1 MPLILLFDSTAATP
15 DAPTAFEMTAAL
27 TGRVGGFLE
36 LSQMLTGR
44 VPLRELVLD
53 TYLTGVVPGYA
64 PAGSAGVLDLVM
76 TAGDATVESFNWSAE
91 RGQGSRMDVTVIGD
105 ARGGTVPP
113 VSVSAGGYGAAFA
126 APGTLPEWEYERASD
141 SETTTLHA
149 SDRSLIPTTKLPE
162 LVPWESQ
169 EDKDH
174 KAAVE
179 RAERLAKIPVAQ
191 RTSARTDWR
200 RIGVDEVVTM
210 ALATVPHRLL
220 VAPPFP
226 GYDFRAFG
234 DGPSYSTLGKT
245 AEEVMQ
251 DIWGKAGIQSGWEG
265 GVLVIRPPGP
275 TGDVKLA
282 APIGS
287 ERIER
292 ITLDAPDIEVEGGVP
307 ADTDGEDGVD
317 TDGDGIPDTGG
328 PRIPGDSD
336 GDGIPDLDD
345 PDSPD
350 NSPDPDEQDGN
361 GSSGFAEGISP
372 TPEVEEVAAIA
383 VPLKW
388 EAVPTAS
395 QYVVER
401 IEGVQDGWTLWSRM
415 TITTA
420 TRWTDDTV
428 LPMHTYSYRLR
439 VNATAYAGTPQNVIW
454 QPSEVVQVTTP
465 PADTEGAP
473 GPVTNLEGYYRDE
486 TSVGI
491 KWTPPQADPI
501 DQPPPRKPAADRY
514 DIEVR
519 SQPGGILLKKTVTFQ
534 SWAYLDGLPV
544 GAALRVSVA
553 SRTGSEAGE
562 AALLDVQLV
571 NLPPAP
577 VGEVKLEAAK
587 DDTATPS
594 SPTPSGTL
602 TASWEAASGAKS
614 YLLYRALA
622 EVGVPEDKLV
632 WTYSQTVLPPTTAQD
647 GDQANTLTHQMGNL
661 AFATR
666 FAVRVRAANELGP
679 GAWSPVAYAVTPDAP
694 PQPEPSPEIAS
705 FEAGQSGHITTSR
718 TTDSLAETTTVWKK
732 NGRVE
737 AIESKQSGVVA
748 LIERDAPA
756 DATPQTV
763 WLPFSVSTTRNYYE
777 IPGWPLTMTATV
789 TETVLFDRSPKNA
802 GQEAGREQE
811 RVHQEWNPQGWLF
824 RRTTER
830 SKAAWVIGQED
841 EDGNIVSRRIGNQRE
856 YIVESWLPVGG
867 GLWLYER
874 KGTVTALTPT
884 YIPGP
889 LDDGGQPTPGEW
901 THLETTTKPLPGET
915 SVTDQAPPQAT
926 LPDQKKPE
934 KTASEP
940 PPALP
945 ANPSSPALS
954 GYPLDEPWFSTPA
967 PVTGGPNT
975 GPEGGGDGD
984 PDAPASPPMP
994 KGPSDPEPT
1003 PEGSGNPAGVPEPDE
1018 PPKSKEKEPVKIKTR
1033 PGRATGS
1040 GGTGSGGNGAVVQ
1053 VEIPWVRTAAGLAR
1067 YAAMLAQANG
1077 GPRLRITRTYL
1088 LPATPPGL
1096 DQAVSVSASGSAGQF
1111 EMTVVT
1117 ETR

>member
-44 VPLRELVLD
+44 VPLREIVLD

-91 RGQGSRMDVTVIGD
+91 RGQGTRLDMTLMGGGSGSGGGVAAVTV
-105 ARGGTVPP
+105 T
-113 VSVSAGGYGAAFA
+113 AGGYAGAFA
-126 APGTLPEWEYERASD
+126 ASGALPEWEHELGAGGL
-141 SETTTLHA
+141 ETLTLHA
-149 SDRSLIPTTKLPE
+149 SDRILIPTTKLPE
-162 LVPWESQ
+162 LVPWETQ
-169 EDKDH
+169 EEKD
-174 KAAVE
+174 A
-179 RAERLAKIPVAQ
+179 AERIAEAERIARVPVAQ
-191 RTSARTDWR
+191 RTAARTDWR
-200 RIGVDEVVTM
+200 RMPVDQVVIQ
-210 ALATVPHRLL
+210 ALASVPHRLL
-220 VAPPFP
+220 AAPPFP
-226 GYDFRAFG
+226 GYDFRAHG

-245 AEEVMQ
+245 PQEVVD
-251 DIWGKAGIQSGWEG
+251 DIWGKAGIQTGWEG

-275 TGDVKLA
+275 TGDIILA
-282 APIGS
+282 APIGRVRT
-287 ERIER
+287 EHIV
-292 ITLDAPDIEVEGGVP
+292 LDASTVEMEGGTP
-307 ADTDGEDGVD
+307 ASRDTPDRYPPDRDEDG
-317 TDGDGIPDTGG
+317 TGDPK
-328 PRIPGDSD
+328 
-336 GDGIPDLDD
+336 DD

-372 TPEVEEVAAIA
+372 TPEVEEVAATA

-439 VNATAYAGTPQNVIW
+439 VNATAIAGTPQNVIW

-519 SQPGGILLKKTVTFQ
+519 SQPGGILLRKTVTFQ

-544 GAALRVSVA
+544 GAALRISVA
-553 SRTGSEAGE
+553 SRTGAEAGE

-577 VGEVKLEAAK
+577 VSEVKLETAK

-594 SPTPSGTL
+594 NPTPSGTL

-632 WTYSQTVLPPTTAQD
+632 WTYSQTILPPTTAQD
-647 GDQANTLTHQMGNL
+647 GEQANTLTHQMGNL

-666 FAVRVRAANELGP
+666 FAVQVRAENELGP

-737 AIESKQSGVVA
+737 AIESKQSGAAA

-756 DATPQTV
+756 GATPQTV
-763 WLPFSVSTTRNYYE
+763 WLPFSVRTTRNYYE

-789 TETVLFDRSPKNA
+789 TETVLFDRSPNNA

-856 YIVESWLPVGG
+856 YIVESWLPAGG

-926 LPDQKKPE
+926 LPEEK
-934 KTASEP
+934 KTANEP

-984 PDAPASPPMP
+984 PDAPAPPPMP

-1003 PEGSGNPAGVPEPDE
+1003 PEGSGNPAGVPEPDP
-1018 PPKSKEKEPVKIKTR
+1018 PPKINEKQPLTHTITM
-1033 PGRATGS
+1033 PGATDENGRS
-1040 GGTGSGGNGAVVQ
+1040 VGNGPVIRSS
-1053 VEIPWVRTAAGLAR
+1053 IPWVRTAAGLAR
-1067 YAAMLAQANG
+1067 YAAMLAQQG
-1077 GPRLRITRTYL
+1077 GPRDRITRTYL

>member
-44 VPLRELVLD
+44 VPLREIVLD

-245 AEEVMQ
+245 PQEVVD
-251 DIWGKAGIQSGWEG
+251 DIWGKAGIQAGWEG
-265 GVLVIRPPGP
+265 GVLVIRPGGP
-275 TGDVKLA
+275 TGDVKLS

-307 ADTDGEDGVD
+307 ADSDSGDGVD
-317 TDGDGIPDTGG
+317 SDGDGIPDTGSSG
-328 PRIPGDSD
+328 IPGDSD

-345 PDSPD
+345 PDSPL
-350 NSPDPDEQDGN
+350 NSPDPDERAG
-361 GSSGFAEGISP
+361 GSDSGFAEGISP
-372 TPEVEEVAAIA
+372 TPEVGEVAGNA
-383 VPLKW
+383 VPLSW
-388 EAVPTAS
+388 EAVPSAY

-401 IEGVQDGWTLWSRM
+401 VEGAADGWTLWS
-415 TITTA
+415 TLYIGTA

-428 LPMHTYSYRLR
+428 QPLHTYTYRLR
-439 VNATAYAGTPQNVIW
+439 VNATAYSGTKQNVIW
-454 QPSEVVQVTTP
+454 QPSEYVTVTTP
-465 PADTEGAP
+465 PVDADGPP
-473 GPVTNLEGYYRDE
+473 GPVTDLEGYYRGE

-491 KWTPPQADPI
+491 KWKPPEADPL
-501 DQPPPRKPAADRY
+501 DAPAPRKPAADRY
-514 DIEVR
+514 DVEVR
-519 SQPGGILLKKTVTFQ
+519 RQSDSVLLKKLVSFQ
-534 SWAYLDGLPV
+534 SWVYLDGLPT
-544 GAALRVSVA
+544 GGTLRISVTSRNFTVS
-553 SRTGSEAGE
+553 GE
-562 AALLDVQLV
+562 PALLDVQLI

-577 VGEVKLEAAK
+577 VGEVKL
-587 DDTATPS
+587 TATPAGS
-594 SPTPSGTL
+594 DPIL
-602 TASWEAASGAKS
+602 TAEWEQATGANA
-614 YLLYRALA
+614 YEVQRALA
-622 EVGVPEDKLV
+622 PTGQDEATLDWRAVAF
-632 WTYSQTVLPPTTAQD
+632 PPAPT
-647 GDQANTLTHQMGNL
+647 QAREGEKKDTLSLILTGMRPS
-661 AFATR
+661 TR
-666 FAVRVRAANELGP
+666 YAVRVRASNLLGN
-679 GAWSPVAYAVTPDAP
+679 GGWSPVAYEVTASAP
-694 PQPEPSPEIAS
+694 PQPEPDPAIAS
-705 FEAGQSGHITTSR
+705 FEKSPTAVLTTSR
-718 TTDSLAETTTVWKK
+718 KTDDLSETTTVWKRG
-732 NGRVE
+732 GRVD
-737 AIESKQSGVVA
+737 AIRNEQSGRVA

-756 DATPQTV
+756 DRPPVAV
-763 WLPFSVSTTRNYYE
+763 WLPFSTTNTRNHYE
-777 IPGWPLTMTATV
+777 IPEWPLTLTASV
-789 TETVLFDRSPKNA
+789 TETVLFDRSPARAN
-802 GQEAGREQE
+802 QEAGREQE
-811 RVHQEWNPQGWLF
+811 RVHQEWSPQGWLF

-830 SKAAWVIGQED
+830 TKAAWVIGEED
-841 EDGNIVSRRIGNQRE
+841 EDGNIIRRRMGNQRE
-856 YIVESWLPVGG
+856 YMVESWHPTGD
-867 GLWLYER
+867 GLWLYR
-874 KGTVTALTPT
+874 RSGTITSLTPT
-884 YIPGP
+884 YVPGP
-889 LDDGGQPTPGEW
+889 PDASGQPTEGEW
-901 THLETTTKPLPGET
+901 AHLETAVRPLPGET
-915 SVTDQAPPQAT
+915 TVSEQAPPQAT
-926 LPDQKKPE
+926 LPE
-934 KTASEP
+934 KTKEEKREKGEDP
-940 PPALP
+940 PPLSRNAD
-945 ANPSSPALS
+945 SPALQR
-954 GYPLDEPWFSTPA
+954 YPLDEPWFGTPSA
-967 PVTGGPNT
+967 PGGGGDS
-975 GPEGGGDGD
+975 GPDGGDGD
-984 PDAPASPPMP
+984 DPDSPAP
-994 KGPSDPEPT
+994 PEPPRLPGEPT
-1003 PEGSGNPAGVPEPDE
+1003 ESAPEGSNDPTGVPEPDE
-1018 PPKSKEKEPVKIKTR
+1018 PPKPKEKEPVKIKTR
-1033 PGRATGS
+1033 PGQTPGS

-1088 LPATPPGL
+1088 LPTTPPGL
-1096 DQAVSVSASGSAGQF
+1096 DQALSVSASGSAGDF
-1111 EMTVVT
+1111 SMTVVT